1 MKISFGRR
9 FERQLKNFSPF
20 LNPSCFYCDLK
31 SLMKYHRK
39 EKLSIFSL
47 VFGTWCDRD
56 FDIWEQNCN
65 NVTVTWRIKGMNSS
79 NLTIFQKRK
88 LRMPRNNLTNSISH
102 VLAEIQKEKGV
113 FLIIPLKR
121 NTACC
126 SFAEFQY
133 IFVLNFLIS
142 LKLGEEKIFLASCSI
157 YAR

>member
-39 EKLSIFSL
+39 KKLSIFSL

-65 NVTVTWRIKGMNSS
+65 NVTVTWRIKGMNSYLQFDTFS
-79 NLTIFQKRK
+79 KK
-88 LRMPRNNLTNSISH
+88 
-102 VLAEIQKEKGV
+102 
-113 FLIIPLKR
+113 
-121 NTACC
+121 
-126 SFAEFQY
+126 
-133 IFVLNFLIS
+133 
-142 LKLGEEKIFLASCSI
+142 KIT
-157 YAR
+157 YAQE

>member
-1 MKISFGRR
+1 MQLQSLQFGASVWRKLQKAAGMSSLGFKTEKIFKRQNFWRKSEEELKISFGRR

-65 NVTVTWRIKGMNSS
+65 NVTVTWRIKGMTSYPQFD
-79 NLTIFQKRK
+79 T
-88 LRMPRNNLTNSISH
+88 
-102 VLAEIQKEKGV
+102 
-113 FLIIPLKR
+113 
-121 NTACC
+121 C
-126 SFAEFQY
+126 
-133 IFVLNFLIS
+133 
-142 LKLGEEKIFLASCSI
+142 
-157 YAR
+157 

>member
-65 NVTVTWRIKGMNSS
+65 NVTVTWRIKGMNSYLQFDTFS
-79 NLTIFQKRK
+79 KRK

-133 IFVLNFLIS
+133 INNFLIS
-142 LKLGEEKIFLASCSI
+142 LKLGEVKLFLASCSI

>member
-1 MKISFGRR
+1 MKNNLHGYAIAILIIWREFLKKAAGMSWLGFKTEKIFKRQNFWRKSEEELKISFGRR

-65 NVTVTWRIKGMNSS
+65 NVTVTWRIKGMTSY
-79 NLTIFQKRK
+79 TQFD
-88 LRMPRNNLTNSISH
+88 T
-102 VLAEIQKEKGV
+102 
-113 FLIIPLKR
+113 FLKKKF
-121 NTACC
+121 TY
-126 SFAEFQY
+126 SQE
-133 IFVLNFLIS
+133 
-142 LKLGEEKIFLASCSI
+142 
-157 YAR
+157 